1 MMTVTR
7 ILVPTDF
14 SDQSKR
20 ALDCARTLA
29 EKFDA
34 QIHLLTVVPDPFML
48 PNPTGLY
55 MPLPAGYVEGLR
67 HDAEAHL
74 EGLMSHAERAR
85 FRVHAAVLFGDPAI
99 KILDYVRPESIDL
112 IVMGTHGRGGF
123 AHALMGSVAEKV
135 VRSATCPVLTVR

>member
-7 ILVPTDF
+7 ILVPVDF

-20 ALDCARTLA
+20 ALECARTLA

-34 QIHLLTVVPDPFML
+34 SIYLLTVVPDPFML

-74 EGLMSHAERAR
+74 QGLMSHPDRTR
-85 FRVHAAVLFGDPAI
+85 FRVHLAVLFGDPATR
-99 KILDYVRPESIDL
+99 ILGYIGPESIDL

-135 VRSATCPVLTVR
+135 VRSATCPVMTVR